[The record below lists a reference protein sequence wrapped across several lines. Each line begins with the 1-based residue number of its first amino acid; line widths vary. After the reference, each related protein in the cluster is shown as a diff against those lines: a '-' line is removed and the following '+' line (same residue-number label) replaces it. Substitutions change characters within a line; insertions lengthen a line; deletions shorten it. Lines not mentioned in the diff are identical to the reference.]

1 MQQLM
6 VAIWRAI
13 SPFSTRMFTDT
24 GIDPAGLAGL
34 LETVSNHKAPNT
46 ALPVKVMDKHLLAT
60 MSPAEKDRYWAEVP
74 VVPFSGKQIVVE
86 ALAEIP
92 EVQCRPSTRRRG

>member
-1 MQQLM
+1 MQHLM

-13 SPFSTRMFTDT
+13 SSFSTRMFTDT
-24 GIDPAGLAGL
+24 GIDPAGLARL
-34 LETVSNHKAPNT
+34 LETVSNHKAPDT
-46 ALPVKVMDKHLLAT
+46 ALPVKVMNKHLLAT
-60 MSPAEKDRYWAEVP
+60 MSPAEKDRYWAVVP
-74 VVPFSGKQIVVE
+74 VVPFNGKQIVVE